1 MKKFSIFFVVIFV
14 FTACA
19 PQSEELN
26 TPFKAGEEVTLSAYM
41 GNATPQNM
49 PNRQRVTGLDR
60 GNRIDLIWDANDQVE
75 ITVEGK
81 SSIFTLL
88 SGAGS
93 ATGSFKGNMPA
104 NGSSYTVTYPA
115 NYNESVLDN
124 QPYQE
129 NGFAKGLMKMF
140 SANGT
145 LDNGFTLESV
155 NALLSFNLTGNFTL
169 SKIVLTNLK
178 TNKSYVLLCSG
189 VSLTNI
195 AKIFYFVLPAMTWE
209 NGFKLEIYDANGNL
223 VKTLSVTTSITFPPA
238 SEGGSTDMPEVE
250 VAKPTSPN
258 ALPGLFSIAEDKQVV
273 FSKGNLQYTR
283 STNTWTFA
291 ENQYDYVVGGNTVE
305 VDGVKQLVDKIDRF
319 AESSEANESTK
330 WGIGLSTNPSDY
342 YGKTFVDW
350 GNNIIS
356 GDEANTWYTMSD
368 NRWDYVIWFRKNA
381 DLLRGTA
388 QVAGANGLILL
399 PDDFVLPDG
408 ITFKPGF
415 GNCEDEHY
423 GIHQSFSAVEW
434 EQLESAGAVF
444 LPSGNGTWGVYRTAS
459 SYYINHNDY
468 YTFDVCYDGTLNDYC
483 NVLGYVRLV
492 SSKVVAEN
500 ASKPTTTSGVGE
512 FSISETKKVA
522 FASGNLQY
530 TQSTDTWS
538 FAENDYDIIG
548 KDNIIQ
554 VNGEK
559 KLADKIDMFGW
570 SSDANPSAQWGIST
584 SKKPEDYC
592 GVFVDWGNNQIGM
605 DPVNT
610 WRTLSREEW
619 RYIIEKRANAEILKG
634 AACVNGTNG
643 VILLPDTWE
652 CPTDISFKSGFSN
665 EYSIIAYTKYQTF
678 NVTQWEMM
686 KQAGAIFLPAAGC
699 RRGTEMGDEGLYGDY
714 YTATVNPS
722 DNVGRA
728 YYISIYSDEI
738 TDVNYASEYGRC
750 VRLVRD
756 L

>member
-1 MKKFSIFFVVIFV
+1 MKKFISLWIAVCFCA
-14 FTACA
+14 ACTS
-19 PQSEELN
+19 QLEDLS
-26 TPFKAGEEVTLSAYM
+26 TPFKAGEEVILSAYI
-41 GNATPQNM
+41 GNATPQNI
-49 PNRQRVTGLDR
+49 PNRQRVTGVDK
-60 GNRIDLIWDANDQVE
+60 GDKVDLMWDANDQVE

-104 NGSSYTVTYPA
+104 NGSSYTVTYPV

-140 SANGT
+140 STNGT

-468 YTFDVCYDGTLNDYC
+468 YTFDVCYDGTMNDYC

-500 ASKPTTTSGVGE
+500 TLKPTITSGVGE

-522 FASGNLQY
+522 FAPGNLQY

-538 FAENDYDIIG
+538 FASTQYEFLGI
-548 KDNIIQ
+548 DNVVGGT
-554 VNGEK
+554 VNFSPIFGDDRYNGTG
-559 KLADKIDMFGW
+559 LADKIDMFYW
-570 SSDANPSAQWGIST
+570 ST
-584 SKKPEDYC
+584 STTNF
-592 GVFVDWGNNQIGM
+592 GVGTEPKDNSFVDWGTNKIGN
-605 DPVNT
+605 DVPNT
-610 WRTLSREEW
+610 WRTLTRDEW
-619 RYIIEKRANAEILKG
+619 YYLRHTRPNANDLIGIAQVNN
-634 AACVNGTNG
+634 VNGL
-643 VILLPDTWE
+643 ILLPDNWV
-652 CPTDISFKSGFSN
+652 CPAGVTFKVGFRDDTEATS
-665 EYSIIAYTKYQTF
+665 YATHQTF
-678 NVTQWEMM
+678 TADQWSKLET
-686 KQAGAIFLPAAGC
+686 AGAVFLPATGVLYDNGNVQQAQYL
-699 RRGTEMGDEGLYGDY
+699 GTYWTSSKRNYVFGFEPNQARTTG
-714 YTATVNPS
+714 T
-722 DNVGRA
+722 DNFG
-728 YYISIYSDEI
+728 YP
-738 TDVNYASEYGRC
+738 
-750 VRLVRD
+750 VRLVKD